1 MADIATR
8 EFLARLEALYP
19 KQDEGVVSPWS
30 LVAATAFS
38 SSNLPEAVP
47 EVFKYALEGLKT
59 NEQRLLLARKLRD
72 ALFKSGMLSGFPKAI
87 NALGQL
93 HTAVPN
99 ELRDAKPLRDVSTSV
114 ETLTEKG
121 QDYFDRTYGETA
133 ATVQPFLREICP
145 DFEFFSTTFAY
156 GYTYSFF
163 DAVSPAETSFTMV
176 AALIAN
182 DTPRQVDWHLQG
194 SVRNGATLDEVKAVR
209 QIAIEV
215 AKASGVKWKNDVP
228 DIHE

>member
-1 MADIATR
+1 MAHIATR

-19 KQDEGVVSPWS
+19 KQNEGVVSPWS

-38 SSNLPEAVP
+38 SSNQPEAVP

-59 NEQRLLLARKLRD
+59 HEERLLLARKLRD

-93 HTAVPN
+93 HSAVPS
-99 ELRDAKPLRDVSTSV
+99 ELRDDKPLRDVSKSV
-114 ETLTEKG
+114 EALTQSG
-121 QDYFDRTYGETA
+121 QDYFNRTYGDTA
-133 ATVQPFLREICP
+133 ATVQPFLQEICP

-182 DTPRQVDWHLQG
+182 DTPRQVDWHLRG

-215 AKASGVKWKNDVP
+215 ATASGVKWKNDVP
-228 DIHE
+228 DISE